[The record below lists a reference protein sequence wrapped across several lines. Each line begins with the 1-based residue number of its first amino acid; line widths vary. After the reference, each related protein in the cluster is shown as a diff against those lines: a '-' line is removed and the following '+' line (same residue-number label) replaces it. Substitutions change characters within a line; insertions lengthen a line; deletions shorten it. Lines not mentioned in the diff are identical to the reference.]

1 MSGEPSPVAA
11 GPVRVMD
18 PDSPGSAGPAF
29 SAALAGGP
37 RGLALVPGGEASSDL
52 YLSPGWVDLHTH
64 VYDGFT
70 ELGVPADEVGLN
82 SGVHVL
88 ADAGSAGE
96 ATIDGFARYLVPA
109 ARTRLRAWLN
119 IGSHGLVHLR
129 EVSDLTWINVDR
141 TLAAI
146 ARHRGL
152 ICGVKVRSSGEIV
165 GNMGLQPLDLA
176 RLVAS
181 EAGLPLMVHI
191 GEAPPLI
198 DDVLDRLRAG
208 DVVTHCFHGKPGTPW
223 RPDGSP
229 SGSLRRALE
238 RGVRLDV
245 GHGRASF
252 SFQVAERAIAA
263 GWRPDSISTDLH
275 VRNIAGP
282 VQSLAT
288 TMTKLLGLGMDLSQV
303 IAGVTTAPRRV
314 LGHEDPW
321 LGEDGL
327 IRQATL
333 FQVIEG
339 PGGRHEYTDAQGVM
353 REFDRR
359 VIPRAVIV
367 DGELLPCPPA
377 PQGANDVVGG

>member
-1 MSGEPSPVAA
+1 MSGEPSPVAV
-11 GPVRVMD
+11 GPVHVID
-18 PDSPGSAGPAF
+18 PDSAAASLEP
-29 SAALAGGP
+29 AALMPGP
-37 RGLALVPGGEASSDL
+37 RGLALVPGGEAGDDL

-70 ELGVPADEVGLN
+70 ELGVPADDVGLSN
-82 SGVHVL
+82 GVHVV

-96 ATIDGFARYLVPA
+96 ATIDGFARYLVPS

-129 EVSDLTWINVDR
+129 EVSDLAWIDVDR

-152 ICGVKVRSSGEIV
+152 ICGIKVRSSGDIV
-165 GNMGLQPLDLA
+165 GSMGLQPLELA
-176 RLVAS
+176 RLVAR

-198 DDVLDRLRAG
+198 DDVLDRLRKG
-208 DVVTHCFHGKPGTPW
+208 DVVTHCFHGKVGTPW
-223 RPDGSP
+223 QPDGSP
-229 SGSLRRALE
+229 SGSLLRALE

-263 GWRPDSISTDLH
+263 GWFPDSISTDLH
-275 VRNIAGP
+275 VRNIGGP

-288 TMTKLLGLGMDLSQV
+288 TMTKLLGLGMDLSHV
-303 IAGVTTAPRRV
+303 IAAVTNHPRRV
-314 LGHEDPW
+314 LACEEPW
-321 LGEDGL
+321 LGEGGL
-327 IRQATL
+327 IRHATL
-333 FQVIEG
+333 FQVVEG
-339 PGGRHEYTDAQGVM
+339 PAGRHAYTDAHGVT
-353 REFDRR
+353 REFERR
-359 VIPRAVIV
+359 VIPLAAIV
-367 DGELLPCPPA
+367 KGELLSCTSTDTVRYSKGP
-377 PQGANDVVGG
+377 VT

>member
-1 MSGEPSPVAA
+1 MAA
-11 GPVRVMD
+11 GPVRVID
-18 PDSPGSAGPAF
+18 PDSADPATPRPAMLVPGPH
-29 SAALAGGP
+29 
-37 RGLALVPGGEASSDL
+37 GLALELGGEAGDGL

-70 ELGVPADEVGLN
+70 ELGVPADDVGRR

-96 ATIDGFARYLVPA
+96 ATIDGFARYLVPS

-129 EVSDLTWINVDR
+129 EVSDLAWIDVDR

-146 ARHRGL
+146 ARHPGL

-165 GNMGLQPLDLA
+165 GTMGLQPLDLA

-198 DDVLDRLRAG
+198 DDVLDRLREG
-208 DVVTHCFHGKPGTPW
+208 DVVTHCFHGKVGTPW

-263 GWRPDSISTDLH
+263 GWLPDSISTDLH
-275 VRNIAGP
+275 IRNIAGP

-288 TMTKLLGLGMDLSQV
+288 TMTKLLGLGMNLGQV
-303 IAGVTTAPRRV
+303 IAAVTTHPRRV
-314 LGHEDPW
+314 LGGEDPW
-321 LGEDGL
+321 LGADGL

-333 FQVIEG
+333 FQVIED

-353 REFDRR
+353 REFGRR

-367 DGELLPCPPA
+367 NGELLPCA
-377 PQGANDVVGG
+377 PLPEEEGAMNPRR

>member
-1 MSGEPSPVAA
+1 MRGESSPVAVS
-11 GPVRVMD
+11 PVRVID
-18 PDSPGSAGPAF
+18 PDSADSASMEA
-29 SAALAGGP
+29 AALMPSP
-37 RGLALVPGGEASSDL
+37 RGLALVPGGEAGGDL

-70 ELGVPADEVGLN
+70 ELGVPADDVGLSN
-82 SGVHVL
+82 GVHVV

-96 ATIDGFARYLVPA
+96 ATIDGFARYLVPS

-129 EVSDLTWINVDR
+129 EVSDLAWIDVDR

-152 ICGVKVRSSGEIV
+152 ICGVKVRSSGDIV
-165 GNMGLQPLDLA
+165 GSMGLQPLELA
-176 RLVAS
+176 RLVAR

-198 DDVLDRLRAG
+198 DDVLDRLRQG
-208 DVVTHCFHGKPGTPW
+208 DVVTHCFHGKVGTPW
-223 RPDGSP
+223 QPDGSP

-263 GWRPDSISTDLH
+263 GWLPGSISTDLH
-275 VRNIAGP
+275 VRNIGGP

-288 TMTKLLGLGMDLSQV
+288 TMTKLLGLGMGLSHV
-303 IAGVTTAPRRV
+303 IAAVTTHPRRV
-314 LGHEDPW
+314 LACEEPW
-321 LGEDGL
+321 LGERGL
-327 IRQATL
+327 IRHATL
-333 FQVIEG
+333 FQVVEG
-339 PGGRHEYTDAQGVM
+339 PAGRHAYTDAHGVA
-353 REFDRR
+353 REFGRR
-359 VIPRAVIV
+359 VIPRAAIV
-367 DGELLPCPPA
+367 NGELLPCTSTDTA
-377 PQGANDVVGG
+377 R

>member
-1 MSGEPSPVAA
+1 MRGESSPVAVS
-11 GPVRVMD
+11 PVRVID
-18 PDSPGSAGPAF
+18 PDSADSASMEA
-29 SAALAGGP
+29 AALMPSP
-37 RGLALVPGGEASSDL
+37 RGLALVPGGEAGGDL

-70 ELGVPADEVGLN
+70 ELGVPADDVGLSN
-82 SGVHVL
+82 GVHLV

-96 ATIDGFARYLVPA
+96 ATIDGFARYLVPS

-129 EVSDLTWINVDR
+129 EVSDLAWIDVDR

-152 ICGVKVRSSGEIV
+152 ICGVKVRSSGDIV
-165 GNMGLQPLDLA
+165 GSMGLQPLELA
-176 RLVAS
+176 RLVAR

-198 DDVLDRLRAG
+198 DDVLDRLRQG
-208 DVVTHCFHGKPGTPW
+208 DVVTHCFHGKVGTPW
-223 RPDGSP
+223 QPDGSP

-263 GWRPDSISTDLH
+263 GWLPGSISTDLH
-275 VRNIAGP
+275 VRNIGGP
-282 VQSLAT
+282 VESLAT
-288 TMTKLLGLGMDLSQV
+288 TMTKLLGLGMGLSHV
-303 IAGVTTAPRRV
+303 IAAVTTHPRRV
-314 LGHEDPW
+314 LACEEPW
-321 LGEDGL
+321 LGERGL
-327 IRQATL
+327 IRHATL
-333 FQVIEG
+333 FQVVEG
-339 PGGRHEYTDAQGVM
+339 AAGRRAYTDAHGVA
-353 REFDRR
+353 REFGRR
-359 VIPRAVIV
+359 VIPRAAIV
-367 DGELLPCPPA
+367 NGELLPCTSTDTA
-377 PQGANDVVGG
+377 R

>member
-1 MSGEPSPVAA
+1 MPGNPRPAGGDWMTG
-11 GPVRVMD
+11 GPVRVID
-18 PDSPGSAGPAF
+18 PESALSPSTGSAF
-29 SAALAGGP
+29 SAEVVGGP
-37 RGLALVPGGEASSDL
+37 RGLALVPGDTTGGDL

-70 ELGVPADEVGLN
+70 ELGVPADEVGLS
-82 SGVHVL
+82 SGVHVVV
-88 ADAGSAGE
+88 DAGSAGE
-96 ATIDGFARYLVPA
+96 ATIDGFARYLVPS
-109 ARTRLRAWLN
+109 ARTHLRAWLN

-129 EVSDLTWINVDR
+129 EVSDAAWISVDR
-141 TLAAI
+141 TLEAI
-146 ARHRGL
+146 ARHPSL
-152 ICGVKVRSSGEIV
+152 VCGVKVRSSGEIV
-165 GNMGLQPLDLA
+165 GNMGLQPLELA

-198 DDVLDRLRAG
+198 DDVLDRLREG
-208 DVVTHCFHGKPGTPW
+208 DVVTHCFHGKVGTPW

-229 SGSLRRALE
+229 NDSLRRALD

-263 GWRPDSISTDLH
+263 GWLPDSISTDLH

-288 TMTKLLGLGMDLSQV
+288 TMTKLLGLGMDLAQV
-303 IAGVTTAPRRV
+303 IAAVTTHPRRV
-314 LGHEDPW
+314 LGYEEPW
-321 LGEDGL
+321 LDEDGL

-333 FQVIEG
+333 FQVVEG
-339 PGGRHEYTDAQGVM
+339 PGECQAYTDAHGVR

-359 VIPRAVIV
+359 VIPRAAIV
-367 DGELLPCPPA
+367 NGELLPCST
-377 PQGANDVVGG
+377 DDS